1 MFHTF
6 TRRVF
11 LLILV
16 SLVAACGGRGG
27 PADPPSGFTVTPG
40 DGQVVISWNMT
51 SGVEYWLPYAP
62 QAAFDST
69 DFTKTVGLRWLTNV
83 SSPYVLTGL
92 TNGQTYTFA
101 LNGRTGTGKGG
112 ALTQALTVMP
122 RTAGTSWS
130 PGSGITLPTDDL
142 RGITSGTASDGVSY
156 FLAAGSTGTL
166 YKSSNDVT
174 SAGLVWTPSGSVAGH
189 LNSAIYAFSKF
200 IVVGDD
206 GTDAHTALVSSSAD
220 LSTWTTST
228 LTGTPKLNALASNG
242 SRLVAVGNA
251 ASGAGTIVYSA
262 DGVKWVAASAPT
274 SENLYGVS
282 YSSSGLWLAVG
293 ANGTLLSSPDGVT
306 WTAQASGVST
316 DLMGAAYRPA
326 TTVTTT
332 LPAGTTTTA
341 AAYVV
346 VGAGGVVLYSTDAAT
361 AAIPTWTAGTWDTTP
376 NVTADLLTISSLPNQ
391 FLAVGASGTV
401 VSSQDGLTWTAAA
414 PVSGAASL
422 YGLTNVRSQYVA
434 VGAAGATFYSR

>member
-83 SSPYVLTGL
+83 TSPYVLTGL

-130 PGSGITLPTDDL
+130 LGSGITLPTDDL

-262 DGVKWVAASAPT
+262 DGVTWVAASAPT

-306 WTAQASGVST
+306 WTAQASGVSS

-326 TTVTTT
+326 TTVVTT
-332 LPAGTTTTA
+332 LPVAATTSTV
-341 AAYVV
+341 AAYIV
-346 VGAGGVVLYSTDAAT
+346 VGADGVVLYSTDAV
-361 AAIPTWTAGTWDTTP
+361 TWTAKVSTVNT
-376 NVTADLLTISSLPNQ
+376 LLQAVSPSPNQ
-391 FLAVGASGTV
+391 FLAVGASGAVAT
-401 VSSQDGLTWTAAA
+401 SADGLTWTA
-414 PVSGAASL
+414 STMTGGSNM
-422 YGLTNVRSQYVA
+422 YGLNNARGQYVA
-434 VGAAGATFYSR
+434 VGASGANYYSR